1 MIKGA
6 GIVFKDLQGEDFDNP
21 FDIASGA
28 GKIFGATGGVMEAA
42 LRTAA
47 NILDGTNEKI
57 DFMDCRGIPGIKEAT
72 YRINGNEVDVCV
84 ASGLANARKV
94 VEMVKSGEKKYLFIE
109 IMACPGGCINGGGQP
124 VQSDS
129 VRNYVDL
136 KSLRSAVLYDADKAN
151 DLRCSHES
159 PVVQM
164 LYDEF
169 LEKPGKAKAHSLLH
183 THYTPR

>member
-6 GIVFKDLQGEDFDNP
+6 GIVFKDLEGEDFDNP

-47 NILDGTNEKI
+47 SILDGTNEKV
-57 DFMDCRGIPGIKEAT
+57 DFMDVRGTQGIKEAT
-72 YRINGNEVDVCV
+72 YRINGAEVDVCV
-84 ASGLANARKV
+84 ASGLGNARKV
-94 VEMVKSGEKKYLFIE
+94 IDMVRSGEKKYLFIE

-136 KSLRSAVLYDADKAN
+136 KSLRSGVLYSEDKDN
-151 DLRCSHES
+151 DMRCSHES
-159 PVVQM
+159 PVCQM
-164 LYDEF
+164 LYDEY
-169 LEKPGKAKAHSLLH
+169 LEAPGKAKAHSLLH
-183 THYTPR
+183 TSYTPR